1 MFRFDFPV
9 LPRAAAIPQS
19 RAELSLRFRPLE
31 PDLGF
36 RVMDALVWPPSSGKD
51 DSPES
56 SAAAATR
63 RPSSG
68 SGTKIS
74 PSVLLL
80 TSISASDPLCVQVD
94 AVAAA
99 EPPIN
104 PNLGATAA
112 EKRGI
117 SGEYELEAARLRR
130 RRFRAA
136 PVIAAEGEA
145 PFASPTKS
153 SPCASRNAAAPLSD
167 RNPNIAAAAASS
179 FVPKKPDHLC
189 SEPGATNTAKKSG
202 SGHGAAAAKDSD
214 HHGGGGEQGAA
225 KSSGSAPGA
234 AAAAGGGALR
244 IGSLSSYERIAVL
257 GEGGFGT
264 VFEAKDTRTGEL
276 VAIKSTIES
285 RKEERD
291 GGAALLR
298 EAALLAACRGIP
310 AVVSLREIVRGPGA
324 EDDVHIVMDRL
335 GPSLHEML
343 HCRGPLT
350 EPETRRIMR
359 QLLTAVEAI
368 VHGDLKPENVLIGK
382 GPDGHVIYVICDFG
396 LSVFVSEPRGNIP
409 GTLHYAAPEQLLN
422 EECGPP
428 VDAWA
433 LGCVMGE
440 LLTGKPLVEECCEV
454 LQWTRTV
461 LFFGVSDE
469 VSLMNNGFDHSTP
482 SKLRGS
488 VPEVVLSPDGFD
500 VLFGLLCYNPNDRLT
515 PAAALQ
521 MPWLAL
527 QEEEAE

>member
-1 MFRFDFPV
+1 
-9 LPRAAAIPQS
+9 
-19 RAELSLRFRPLE
+19 
-31 PDLGF
+31 
-36 RVMDALVWPPSSGKD
+36 MDALEWPPSSGKD

-56 SAAAATR
+56 SAAAATP

-99 EPPIN
+99 EPPIK
-104 PNLGATAA
+104 PNLGATAS

-117 SGEYELEAARLRR
+117 SAGEYELEAARLRR

-136 PVIAAEGEA
+136 PVVAAEGEA
-145 PFASPTKS
+145 PAASPTKS
-153 SPCASRNAAAPLSD
+153 SPSASRNAAAPLSD
-167 RNPNIAAAAASS
+167 RNPNISAAAASS
-179 FVPKKPDHLC
+179 FVLEKPDHLC
-189 SEPGATNTAKKSG
+189 SEPGATDTAKKSG
-202 SGHGAAAAKDSD
+202 SGHSAAAAKDSD
-214 HHGGGGEQGAA
+214 HHGGGGEQGTA

-234 AAAAGGGALR
+234 AAAAEGGALR

-264 VFEAKDTRTGEL
+264 VFKAKDTRTGEL

-285 RKEERD
+285 RKKEEEERD

-298 EAALLAACRGIP
+298 EAALLATCRGIP
-310 AVVSLREIVRGPGA
+310 AVVGLREVVRGPGA
-324 EDDVHIVMDRL
+324 EDDVHIVMDL
-335 GPSLHEML
+335 VGPSLREML
-343 HCRGPLT
+343 DCRGPLT
-350 EPETRRIMR
+350 EPETRRTMR
-359 QLLTAVEAI
+359 QLLTAVEAIGALGI

-382 GPDGHVIYVICDFG
+382 GPDGRVDIHVICDFG
-396 LSVFVSEPRGNIP
+396 LSVFVSEPPGNIP

-461 LFFGVSDE
+461 LFFGVSDD
-469 VSLMNNGFDHSTP
+469 VSLMNNGFDDSTP

-488 VPEVVLSPDGFD
+488 VPEEVLSPDGFD
-500 VLFGLLCYNPNDRLT
+500 VLCGLLCYKPDDRLT

-521 MPWLAL
+521 MPWFA

>member
-1 MFRFDFPV
+1 
-9 LPRAAAIPQS
+9 
-19 RAELSLRFRPLE
+19 
-31 PDLGF
+31 
-36 RVMDALVWPPSSGKD
+36 MDALEWPPSSGKKMI
-51 DSPES
+51 
-56 SAAAATR
+56 AAGHM

-99 EPPIN
+99 EPPIK
-104 PNLGATAA
+104 PNLGATAS

-117 SGEYELEAARLRR
+117 SAGEYELEAARLRR

-136 PVIAAEGEA
+136 PVVAAEGEA
-145 PFASPTKS
+145 PAASPTKS
-153 SPCASRNAAAPLSD
+153 SPSASRNAAAPLSD
-167 RNPNIAAAAASS
+167 RNPNISAAAASS
-179 FVPKKPDHLC
+179 FVLEKPDHLC
-189 SEPGATNTAKKSG
+189 SEPGATDTAKKAPPSRRAG
-202 SGHGAAAAKDSD
+202 WS
-214 HHGGGGEQGAA
+214 
-225 KSSGSAPGA
+225 PGA
-234 AAAAGGGALR
+234 AAEGGALR

-264 VFEAKDTRTGEL
+264 VFKAKDTRTGEL

-285 RKEERD
+285 PKKEEEERD

-298 EAALLAACRGIP
+298 EAALLATCRGIP
-310 AVVSLREIVRGPGA
+310 AVVGLREVVRGPGA
-324 EDDVHIVMDRL
+324 EDDVHIVMDL
-335 GPSLHEML
+335 VGPSLREML
-343 HCRGPLT
+343 DCRGPLT
-350 EPETRRIMR
+350 EPETRRTMR
-359 QLLTAVEAI
+359 QLLTAVEAIGALGI

-382 GPDGHVIYVICDFG
+382 GPDGRVDIHVICDFG
-396 LSVFVSEPRGNIP
+396 LSVFVSEPPGNIP

-461 LFFGVSDE
+461 LFFGVSDD
-469 VSLMNNGFDHSTP
+469 VSLMNNGFDDSTP

-488 VPEVVLSPDGFD
+488 VPEEVLSPDGFD
-500 VLFGLLCYNPNDRLT
+500 VLCGLLCYKPDDRLT

-521 MPWLAL
+521 MPWFA